1 MVLTKQAQ
9 RLTEKRT
16 LNAKQMQMAV
26 ATEIENKQTKI
37 GSLLSNKIRKKG
49 KVNKGK
55 RECVTETYK
64 NKRETG
70 KDFRE
75 RESERERGKSSETK
89 TKMGESRKKAILTL
103 PFPVCSTK
111 FRQIFPIRPTH
122 YKRTHQTNGRTERRR
137 GGMGKILFHC
147 TIVLRV

>member
-1 MVLTKQAQ
+1 M
-9 RLTEKRT
+9 TEKKT

-55 RECVTETYK
+55 RECVTEHIKTNVRPAK
-64 NKRETG
+64 IS
-70 KDFRE
+70 
-75 RESERERGKSSETK
+75 ESEKARERGKSSETK

-137 GGMGKILFHC
+137 GGMGKILFHY